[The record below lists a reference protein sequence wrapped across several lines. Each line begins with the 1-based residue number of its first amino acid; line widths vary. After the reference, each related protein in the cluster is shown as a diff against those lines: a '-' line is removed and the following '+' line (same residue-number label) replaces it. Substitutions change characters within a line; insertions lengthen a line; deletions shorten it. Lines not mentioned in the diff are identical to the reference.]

1 MIISMRENA
10 LSIKLLLPSI
20 RFFFFFLF
28 LFSFSFAHEIES
40 VVSNNTNRNEFERL
54 KKSERR
60 NLEELCGFLAIDST
74 SAVADN
80 KEGVEEARR
89 YVEAKMIDI
98 GFKDI
103 KTYDLSS
110 FDSKAHSVM
119 VAVGIFPTKTNDEIE
134 DEAFDETLIPTVM
147 FYNHYDVQ
155 PGENSELWENS
166 VVFPK
171 TLDQCFEY
179 TNDDDDDVSKVKGRG
194 ASDNKGNLWAVL
206 SSIEAYNT
214 NEKGKSTNNNKPVRI
229 VLLQEGQ
236 EEIGS
241 VGMDKWMKKYA
252 KKYFNNNIDAAFSA
266 DGSTGDYNRNGVIT
280 LGLRGGT
287 DVEIHVR
294 NGADADLHSGS
305 FGGAIVNPIQALAA
319 IMASFHDPIT
329 GRILV
334 DGYYEDIHTFTNEE
348 IGLLKKDFP
357 TDKEFSKTAGNGAS
371 LYGECNYTTAERIG
385 IRPTI
390 EFVGI
395 YGGYAGEGI
404 KTVLPDYASVKIVS
418 RLAPGQNPQKC
429 FKLIQKHIKR
439 VSLKL
444 APSAIVSTSG
454 GSFSNEPFLG
464 KYDSVSNI
472 IAKKV
477 LTDTYGVQPKV
488 AYEGGSIPVMR
499 MIQKYASIEP
509 ALMAFSTKDNM
520 FHSPNEWYS
529 KEQFV
534 TATRSY
540 VRVLSEVSEIEKKG
554 RSELELEIRRNARN
568 VKKAVENGFIEAK
581 SRIDPQLA
589 VARESVRKGYDTFVS
604 MIRHITGKHD

>member
-1 MIISMRENA
+1 MMRENA
-10 LSIKLLLPSI
+10 LSIKLLLPPI
-20 RFFFFFLF
+20 RFFF
-28 LFSFSFAHEIES
+28 LFSFLFAHEIES
-40 VVSNNTNRNEFERL
+40 VVSNNTSRNDFERL

-89 YVEAKMIDI
+89 YVEAKLIDI

-103 KTYDLSS
+103 KTYDLSP
-110 FDSKAHSVM
+110 FDSRAHSVM

>member
-1 MIISMRENA
+1 MMMRENA
-10 LSIKLLLPSI
+10 LSIKLLLPPI
-20 RFFFFFLF
+20 RFFFLFSF
-28 LFSFSFAHEIES
+28 LFSFLFAHEIES
-40 VVSNNTNRNEFERL
+40 VVSNNTSRNDFERL

-89 YVEAKMIDI
+89 YVEAKLIDI

-110 FDSKAHSVM
+110 FDSRAHSVM

-554 RSELELEIRRNARN
+554 GPSSSSKLEEMR
-568 VKKAVENGFIEAK
+568 G
-581 SRIDPQLA
+581 
-589 VARESVRKGYDTFVS
+589 
-604 MIRHITGKHD
+604 M

>member
-1 MIISMRENA
+1 MMMRENA
-10 LSIKLLLPSI
+10 LSIKLLLPPI
-20 RFFFFFLF
+20 RFFFLFSF
-28 LFSFSFAHEIES
+28 LFSFLFAHEIES
-40 VVSNNTNRNEFERL
+40 VVSNNTSRNDFERL

-89 YVEAKMIDI
+89 YVEAKLIDI

-110 FDSKAHSVM
+110 FDSRAHSVM
-119 VAVGIFPTKTNDEIE
+119 VAVGIFPTKTKDEIE

-554 RSELELEIRRNARN
+554 GPSSSSKLEEMR
-568 VKKAVENGFIEAK
+568 G
-581 SRIDPQLA
+581 
-589 VARESVRKGYDTFVS
+589 
-604 MIRHITGKHD
+604 M